1 MLWIFST
8 RVLIENTIYYA
19 AGAFALWK
27 GGRAERVV
35 AAALL
40 IENTISFFAAD
51 VRYMEAPR
59 YMPLALDVLVLAAI
73 LYVVFSTDRRWTL
86 LASALQILSM
96 LTFVTRILD
105 PSILSWTYVTVDI
118 GISFALMAA
127 VVYGAV
133 TSRLRPP
140 SLR

>member
-8 RVLIENTIYYA
+8 RVLIENAIYYG

-27 GGRAERVV
+27 GGRAARIV

-40 IENTISFFAAD
+40 VENTISFFAAD

-59 YMPLALDVLVLAAI
+59 FMPLALDVLVLIAI
-73 LYVVFSTDRRWTL
+73 LYVVFSTDLRWAL
-86 LASALQILSM
+86 LASALQILSI
-96 LTFVTRILD
+96 LTFVTRIID
-105 PSILSWTYVTVDI
+105 PTILSWTYVTVDI
-118 GISFALMAA
+118 SISFALMAT

-133 TSRLRPP
+133 MHMRRPQGP
-140 SLR
+140 